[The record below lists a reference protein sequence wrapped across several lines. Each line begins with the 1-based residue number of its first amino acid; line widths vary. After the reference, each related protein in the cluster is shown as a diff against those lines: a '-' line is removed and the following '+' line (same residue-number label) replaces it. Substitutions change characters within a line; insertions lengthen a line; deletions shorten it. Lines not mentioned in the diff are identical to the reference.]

1 MDCSSRLTASIRRC
15 AGLLALLAIGWAGAV
30 RAEDVNVGIIGSV
43 TDAPFFI
50 ADAKGYYRDE
60 GLTVHLVQFDSGAKM
75 TAPLAIGELDAGG
88 GAASAGLYNAAAQ
101 GIVMK
106 IVADKV
112 QYGTTYNHA
121 SLLIR
126 KALVESGRFKGYKD
140 LKGLRIATAA
150 HGSSDES
157 VLNEALK
164 RGGLKWG
171 DAEPVYLGFG
181 QHLPAF
187 VNGAIDASLTPEPLV
202 TTILNSG
209 AAMRFVSNEKFYPK
223 QQSSV
228 LVYGSPFI
236 KNRPATADKFMRA
249 YIRAVRFY
257 NDAVANGSLSGPTGP
272 EVIAILAKYST
283 VKDAKVYSVITPHS
297 VDPDGKVN
305 LESLWKD
312 WQFFKDTGQIDGKVT
327 PDEVVDGSFAEKAVA
342 ALGPYKP
349 AMPK

>member
-1 MDCSSRLTASIRRC
+1 LIV
-15 AGLLALLAIGWAGAV
+15 LGWAGAV
-30 RAEDVNVGIIGSV
+30 QAEVVNVGIIGSV

-50 ADAKGYYRDE
+50 ADAKGYYKDE
-60 GLTVHLVQFDSGAKM
+60 GLTVNLVQFDSGAKM
-75 TAPLAIGELDAGG
+75 TAPLAIGELDAGA

-112 QYGTTYNHA
+112 QYGTTNNHA

-126 KALVESGRFKGYKD
+126 KALMESGRFKDYRD
-140 LKGLRIATAA
+140 LRGLKIATAA
-150 HGSSDES
+150 RGSSDES
-157 VLNEALK
+157 VMNEALK

-171 DAEPVYLGFG
+171 DAEPIYLGFA

-187 VNGAIDASLTPEPLV
+187 ANGAIDASLTPEPLV

-209 AAMRFVSNEKFYPK
+209 VAVRFVSNEKFYPK

-228 LVYGSPFI
+228 LVYGSPFM
-236 KNRPATADKFMRA
+236 KNRPETADKFMRA

-257 NDAVANGSLSGPTGP
+257 NDAVSNGSLTGPTGA
-272 EVIAILAKYST
+272 EVIAILAKYSA

-305 LESLWKD
+305 IESLWKD
-312 WQFFKDTGQIDGKVT
+312 WQFFKDTGQIEGKVT
-327 PDEVVDGSFAEKAVA
+327 PDDVVDVSLADRAVA
-342 ALGPYKP
+342 SLGPYKP